1 MKKLLCILTALF
13 FLTPFFAQEQADFT
27 TASENAPELPDQ
39 TLDDPSSGDAGS
51 HYTSDFV
58 MQFEP
63 GIYLNTESVL
73 VSAPSPIVYPISVG
87 FIWPDSTVFAIQPT
101 VSFFM
106 MQHLYYEDKALPAE
120 IENRTTTTLSFLLN
134 IPVVYSIYLERSR
147 FQLTAG
153 LGIFMRF
160 GLRSPGVKDSD
171 SGWTGSAGED
181 VKKINEYFWNKPR
194 WLYVTAGGSWL
205 YDLTPQLRAGP
216 VINISIPVGG
226 LLVDKDLQGMLISLG
241 IKICR

>member
-1 MKKLLCILTALF
+1 VKRHFLIFATILFLMPLF
-13 FLTPFFAQEQADFT
+13 CQEET
-27 TASENAPELPDQ
+27 EQ
-39 TLDDPSSGDAGS
+39 T
-51 HYTSDFV
+51 HYTADFV

-63 GIYLNTESVL
+63 GIYINTESVL

-87 FIWPDSTVFAIQPT
+87 FIWPDSTVLSVQPT
-101 VSFFM
+101 ISFFM
-106 MQHLYYEDKALPAE
+106 MQHLYYDDRALPAE

-134 IPVVYSIYLERSR
+134 IPAVYSIFLEKSR
-147 FQLTAG
+147 FQITAG

-160 GLRSPGVKDSD
+160 GIRSPGVKDSD
-171 SGWTGSAGED
+171 SGWSGSAGED
-181 VKKINEYFWNKPR
+181 VSLINDYFWKKPR
-194 WLYVTAGGSWL
+194 WLYLTAGGSWL

-226 LLVDKDLQGMLISLG
+226 LIVDKDAQGMLISLG

>member
-1 MKKLLCILTALF
+1 MIKNKEWIEESYIYFATRFDTNYCKSLTERKLSWMARGYDEKTVLSWIHGEKEIKIG
-13 FLTPFFAQEQADFT
+13 Q
-27 TASENAPELPDQ
+27 TASFKTRSN
-39 TLDDPSSGDAGS
+39 
-51 HYTSDFV
+51 
-58 MQFEP
+58 
-63 GIYLNTESVL
+63 
-73 VSAPSPIVYPISVG
+73 
-87 FIWPDSTVFAIQPT
+87 
-101 VSFFM
+101 
-106 MQHLYYEDKALPAE
+106 HLYYDDKALPAE

-134 IPVVYSIYLERSR
+134 IPAVYSIYLERSR

>member
-13 FLTPFFAQEQADFT
+13 LILPLFSQEQAD
-27 TASENAPELPDQ
+27 SEDTRP
-39 TLDDPSSGDAGS
+39 
-51 HYTSDFV
+51 HYTADFV

-63 GIYLNTESVL
+63 GLYINTESVL

-87 FIWPDSTVFAIQPT
+87 FIWPDSTGLSIQPT
-101 VSFFM
+101 ISFFM
-106 MQHLYYEDKALPAE
+106 MQHLYYEDRALPAE

-134 IPVVYSIYLERSR
+134 IPAVYSIYLEKSR
-147 FQLTAG
+147 FQITAG

-160 GLRSPGVKDSD
+160 GLRSPGVNEAD
-171 SGWTGSAGED
+171 SGWSGSAGED
-181 VKKINEYFWNKPR
+181 VKLINEYFWKKPR

-205 YDLTPQLRAGP
+205 YDLTPQLHAGP

-226 LLVDKDLQGMLISLG
+226 LIVDHDVQGMLISLG